1 MSITKDFILA
11 GNATFTI
18 DTPDAGHRTYR
29 VRHKPAEGRWKE
41 CWFVDLL
48 TGSDNETSYSYI
60 GKLDDFTG
68 QLVLTAKSKM
78 DATSFAVR
86 LLNRVL
92 ARVWADDHQAFESK
106 GFKLHHEGTCGRC
119 GRKLTVP
126 ESIESGFGP
135 ECVKK
140 AGLVGKPA
148 SERTEE
154 DERRGIMNR
163 ESVIAMRD
171 WFEEKAQF
179 ARLEAIQEQL
189 AFASDPDLVDR
200 YGRVIPKDH
209 ECYAAARN

>member
-1 MSITKDFILA
+1 MLTKDFILA

-18 DTPDAGHRTYR
+18 DTPDQGHRTYR
-29 VRHKPAEGRWKE
+29 VRHKAAEGRWKE

-48 TGSDNETSYSYI
+48 TGSDNESDYSYV

-68 QLVLTAKSKM
+68 QVISTAKSKLPA
-78 DATSFAVR
+78 DAYPVK

-106 GFKLHHEGTCGRC
+106 GFKLHHEGQCGRC

-135 ECVKK
+135 ECIKK
-140 AGLVGKPA
+140 AIGGGFSTKKLAQELVDAIDPICA
-148 SERTEE
+148 VRDAMAER
-154 DERRGIMNR
+154 
-163 ESVIAMRD
+163 V
-171 WFEEKAQF
+171 EEKAEF

-189 AFASDPDLVDR
+189 AFASDPDLKDR
-200 YGRVIPKDH
+200 FGRVIPKDH
-209 ECYAAARN
+209 ECYAAAR